1 MQKESGLAILPL
13 RASVTIFRSFKKD
26 ENTRDV
32 FGRIGITFDP
42 KFTGNPFIF
51 KATLDL
57 SSGKPKISSFEPI
70 SGAAFGMA
78 AMGVEAYKTIFQE
91 YLLKRGL
98 K

>member
-1 MQKESGLAILPL
+1 VNKESALAILQL
-13 RASVTIFRSFKKD
+13 RASVNIFRSFKKD

-32 FGRIGITFDP
+32 FGRIGLTFDP
-42 KFTGNPFIF
+42 KFTGRPFIF
-51 KATLDL
+51 KAKLDY
-57 SSGKPKISSFEPI
+57 SSGKPQVSSFEPI

-78 AMGVEAYKTIFQE
+78 AMGVEAYKAIFQE